1 MSTLP
6 ANGGSTKDLLVA
18 AAATNEVLAL
28 SQPTQGRAQ
37 AQPGTLSAVRLAADA
52 SQADLPVAHQ
62 NHGRHRG
69 GKRRAEGSAAQR
81 EAPRR
86 RERKP
91 RIFRMSTADHVA
103 AAQRRSTLRRP
114 CFVAGLPPT
123 GGSPP
128 MDHTCNSL
136 PGRQAPGMLE
146 RGHSV
151 SHKLAQLDLEP
162 GMTLTLCHERCMSR
176 VEVQCM
182 SSALE

>member
-1 MSTLP
+1 MRC
-6 ANGGSTKDLLVA
+6 LLFC
-18 AAATNEVLAL
+18 
-28 SQPTQGRAQ
+28 SQLRGRAQ
-37 AQPGTLSAVRLAADA
+37 VQPGTLSAIRLAADA
-52 SQADLPVAHQ
+52 SQADLLPVAHQ
-62 NHGRHRG
+62 NHGRRG
-69 GKRRAEGSAAQR
+69 GGSAAQR

-91 RIFRMSTADHVA
+91 RIFRMSTTDHVA
-103 AAQRRSTLRRP
+103 AAQRPSILRRP